1 MGAAVT
7 HTPTASDTDLA
18 FQARALEKV
27 SRTFALTIPQL
38 PQGLREVVAN
48 AYLLCRIA
56 DTIEDD
62 PQMTLDAKRYFSDQ
76 FVRVLEGDLA
86 PMRFSD
92 ELYPQL
98 SAQLLAAEREL
109 VLNTPRVVRITHGFE
124 QRQQVPM
131 CRCVRIMSSGM
142 ASFQENASRAGLADM
157 AAMDSYCYH
166 VAGVVGEMLT
176 DLFCV
181 HDARI
186 AAQRSRLQTLAVSF
200 GQGLQMT
207 NILKDVWEDYARG
220 VCWLPRELF
229 ENDGFSLSR
238 MSPGTRDPA
247 FVRGYEML
255 VATARGHLANALE
268 FTLAMPADQTG
279 IRRFCLWAVGMAVLT
294 LRSIHAT
301 PGFRSAAQVKISR
314 RAVTTTIQVT
324 NLCVKRD
331 WLLRGVFDAFTR
343 TLPSPAQHEPALSL

>member
-1 MGAAVT
+1 MT
-7 HTPTASDTDLA
+7 RNLTPSDADLA
-18 FQARALEKV
+18 FQSRALNEV

-38 PQGLREVVAN
+38 PQGLREVVSN

-62 PQMTLDAKRYFSDQ
+62 PQMAFAEKRYFSDQ
-76 FVRVLEGDLA
+76 FVRVLEGERA

-92 ELYPQL
+92 ELYPALSSQL
-98 SAQLLAAEREL
+98 PASEREL
-109 VLNTPRVVRITHGFE
+109 VLNTPRVVRITHGFAE
-124 QRQQVPM
+124 SQQQPM
-131 CRCVRIMSSGM
+131 RRCVRIMSTGM

-186 AAQRSRLQTLAVSF
+186 NAQRTRLLSLAVSF

-220 VCWLPRELF
+220 
-229 ENDGFSLSR
+229 
-238 MSPGTRDPA
+238 A
-247 FVRGYEML
+247 
-255 VATARGHLANALE
+255 
-268 FTLAMPADQTG
+268 
-279 IRRFCLWAVGMAVLT
+279 
-294 LRSIHAT
+294 
-301 PGFRSAAQVKISR
+301 
-314 RAVTTTIQVT
+314 
-324 NLCVKRD
+324 
-331 WLLRGVFDAFTR
+331 
-343 TLPSPAQHEPALSL
+343 